1 MGTAAV
7 KACMINCRAVGRGTI
22 SAAEG
27 TAVSAAAADADSTAE
42 DVVFEDEVEAT
53 LKDGAWCFVLPPLP
67 RDIHPIRFLT

>member
-1 MGTAAV
+1 
-7 KACMINCRAVGRGTI
+7 MINCRAVGRGTI

-53 LKDGAWCFVLPPLP
+53 LKDGA
-67 RDIHPIRFLT
+67 